1 MCSRPPQ
8 RQPRDVQTLAGGK
21 LELDVGP
28 RGRLVAVADGPQAMG
43 FWLCDWCG
51 HGAARINHV
60 AKPPKHNHL
69 LRNQP
74 CAGPQ
79 RLVDLGHQYE
89 TDLLTVKPHL
99 PGVHVTQAAWKS
111 VMYALVEASCEVL
124 EIARDEVGA
133 SLSPVGVDD
142 WSICLFDTVS
152 GGVGHVIQIEANL
165 DQVLAAAL
173 PAREQLRLRSRDV
186 LLWLST
192 QLPEPA

>member
-1 MCSRPPQ
+1 MLSASPEATSR
-8 RQPRDVQTLAGGK
+8 VQTLAGGK

-124 EIARDEVGA
+124 EIARDEVGGVA
-133 SLSPVGVDD
+133 LAGGCRRLVDLPLRHRVGRRRPRDPGRGQPR
-142 WSICLFDTVS
+142 S
-152 GGVGHVIQIEANL
+152 GSRGGA
-165 DQVLAAAL
+165 
-173 PAREQLRLRSRDV
+173 PAREHLRVRSRDV
-186 LLWLST
+186 LLRLPA